1 MRSEV
6 PAFRVP
12 HPPASDA
19 RAEADGAEEPEA
31 PKLPAAPAEST
42 NPAADEPAAFG
53 SSVFGE
59 SPDSHHEALDR
70 IGEMPKD
77 IGWLLLISGLL
88 SELGMVGV
96 PPFWIF
102 GILILW
108 PRLGR
113 PLGNC
118 LHRRAPK
125 AFHGSVG
132 MINRFV
138 SDLERKYPRR

>member
-1 MRSEV
+1 MTSEI
-6 PAFRVP
+6 PAFPDPR
-12 HPPASDA
+12 AGDNL
-19 RAEADGAEEPEA
+19 RAEDPD
-31 PKLPAAPAEST
+31 PSKLLAAPAASADRAVDEAG
-42 NPAADEPAAFG
+42 AAG
-53 SSVFGE
+53 SGVSE
-59 SPDSHHEALDR
+59 KSPGSHHEALDR

-77 IGWLLLISGLL
+77 VGWLLLISGLL

-108 PRLGR
+108 PDLGR

-138 SDLERKYPRR
+138 SDLERRYPRR